1 MEIGGEVILSSVR
14 FAALM
19 FVLVIPIFSSS
30 VVGAQSV
37 SNVSR
42 QAESVQIEGLLG
54 TGVDIRLQRIEESL
68 TDLSLIRD
76 HLEGIRNSSHKSAKR
91 LIDIRLLLILL
102 LIVHVVILFALFR
115 RSSPQTGSNNQSFA
129 VNILSNFSKHRVL
142 VRSVLIVFISLSVIT
157 LGIMF
162 FFL

>member
-1 MEIGGEVILSSVR
+1 MEIGVEVIISSVR

-19 FVLVIPIFSSS
+19 FVLVIAIFSNP
-30 VVGAQSV
+30 VVGGQSA
-37 SNVSR
+37 SNTSS
-42 QAESVQIEGLLG
+42 QAEPVQIEGLLG
-54 TGVDIRLQRIEESL
+54 TGVDFRLQRIEESL
-68 TDLSLIRD
+68 SDLSLIRD

-102 LIVHVVILFALFR
+102 FIVHVAILFALFR

-129 VNILSNFSKHRVL
+129 VKIQSNLSEHRVL
-142 VRSVLIVFISLSVIT
+142 VRSVLIVFISLSVIS

-162 FFL
+162 HFL